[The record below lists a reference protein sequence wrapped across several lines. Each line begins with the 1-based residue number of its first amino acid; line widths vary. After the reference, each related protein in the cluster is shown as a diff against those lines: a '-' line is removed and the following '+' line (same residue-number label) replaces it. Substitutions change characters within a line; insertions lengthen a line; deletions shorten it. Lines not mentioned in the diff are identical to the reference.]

1 MGTSGQKSASP
12 LSDLKVTIH
21 ETSTIFPSKQT
32 EKKCLFLSNIDKVV
46 NFDVET
52 LHFFAAN
59 KAFSLQKVAEKL
71 KKALEDVLVHYSF
84 LAGRLRQNAETKR
97 LEIDC
102 NAKGAA
108 FVVASCKHKLS
119 ELGDLAYP
127 NPAFAKLVHKS
138 KDKDLPLAV
147 QLTSFDCGGFAMGFT
162 TSHAAFD
169 GLSFKTFLDNL
180 AALAANKPMP
190 VMPCHDR
197 HLLAARSP
205 PRVTFAHPELAEL
218 DYSPIASTE
227 SNVFDASKGPK
238 SNFFDVSKGPESNVF
253 DASKG
258 TESNVFDASKGT
270 KSNVFDASKGTKSNV
285 FDVSKGTGSNV
296 FDDSKGT
303 ESNVFDASKG
313 TKSNVFDVSKGPESN
328 VFDASKGTES
338 NVFDASK
345 GTKSNVLDVSKGPES
360 NVFDASKGTKSN
372 VLDVSKGPESNVF
385 DASKGTESNVF
396 DASKGTE
403 SNVFD
408 ASKGTKSNV
417 FDDSKEKLDF
427 RVFKLTPED
436 IVSLKEKAKG
446 STNDSNTGFN
456 AITAH
461 IWRCKALSAP
471 YDPTRSSTVL
481 FPVDIRSKL
490 NPPLPEGFA
499 GNAVLTAFATAKY
512 EELEKGE
519 FSRLVEMVKEG
530 AERMNDEYVRSV
542 IDRGE
547 LCDGFPR
554 GDVLVSSWQRLGFE
568 KVEYPWGKPK
578 YCCPVVHQR
587 KEIIHLFPPFV
598 AGGDDGINL
607 IVALPP
613 KKLEKFEN
621 LFHTFLRSV

>member
-32 EKKCLFLSNIDKVV
+32 ENKCLFLSNIDKVV

-108 FVVASCKHKLS
+108 FVVASSKHKLS

-138 KDKDLPLAV
+138 KDKDLPLCAV

-218 DYSPIASTE
+218 DYSLIASTGTE
-227 SNVFDASKGPK
+227 SNVFDASRGPKSNVFDVSKGPK
-238 SNFFDVSKGPESNVF
+238 SNVFDVSKGPESNVF

-258 TESNVFDASKGT
+258 TESNIFDACKGT

-285 FDVSKGTGSNV
+285 FYISKGTGSNV

-338 NVFDASK
+338 NVFDTSK
-345 GTKSNVLDVSKGPES
+345 GTES
-360 NVFDASKGTKSN
+360 NVFDASKGTK
-372 VLDVSKGPESNVF
+372 
-385 DASKGTESNVF
+385 SNVF

-408 ASKGTKSNV
+408 ASKGTKFNVFDVSKGTGSNV

-446 STNDSNTGFN
+446 STNDNNTGFN

-471 YDPTRSSTVL
+471 YDPMGSSTVL

-490 NPPLPEGFA
+490 NPPLPEGFV

-530 AERMNDEYVRSV
+530 AERMNDEYARSV

-587 KEIIHLFPPFV
+587 KEIILLFPPFV

-621 LFHTFLRSV
+621 LFHTFLHSV

>member
-1 MGTSGQKSASP
+1 
-12 LSDLKVTIH
+12 
-21 ETSTIFPSKQT
+21 
-32 EKKCLFLSNIDKVV
+32 
-46 NFDVET
+46 
-52 LHFFAAN
+52 
-59 KAFSLQKVAEKL
+59 
-71 KKALEDVLVHYSF
+71 
-84 LAGRLRQNAETKR
+84 
-97 LEIDC
+97 
-102 NAKGAA
+102 
-108 FVVASCKHKLS
+108 
-119 ELGDLAYP
+119 
-127 NPAFAKLVHKS
+127 
-138 KDKDLPLAV
+138 
-147 QLTSFDCGGFAMGFT
+147 MGFT

-238 SNFFDVSKGPESNVF
+238 SNVFDVSKGLESNVF

-258 TESNVFDASKGT
+258 TESNVFDA
-270 KSNVFDASKGTKSNV
+270 
-285 FDVSKGTGSNV
+285 
-296 FDDSKGT
+296 
-303 ESNVFDASKG
+303 
-313 TKSNVFDVSKGPESN
+313 
-328 VFDASKGTES
+328 
-338 NVFDASK
+338 
-345 GTKSNVLDVSKGPES
+345 
-360 NVFDASKGTKSN
+360 
-372 VLDVSKGPESNVF
+372 
-385 DASKGTESNVF
+385 
-396 DASKGTE
+396 
-403 SNVFD
+403 
-408 ASKGTKSNV
+408 
-417 FDDSKEKLDF
+417 SKEKLDF

-471 YDPTRSSTVL
+471 YDPTGSSTVL

-530 AERMNDEYVRSV
+530 AERMNDEYARSV
-542 IDRGE
+542 IDHGE

-554 GDVLVSSWQRLGFE
+554 GDVLISSWQRLGFE

-587 KEIIHLFPPFV
+587 KEIILLFPPFV
-598 AGGDDGINL
+598 AGGDDGINI

>member
-1 MGTSGQKSASP
+1 
-12 LSDLKVTIH
+12 
-21 ETSTIFPSKQT
+21 
-32 EKKCLFLSNIDKVV
+32 
-46 NFDVET
+46 
-52 LHFFAAN
+52 
-59 KAFSLQKVAEKL
+59 
-71 KKALEDVLVHYSF
+71 
-84 LAGRLRQNAETKR
+84 
-97 LEIDC
+97 
-102 NAKGAA
+102 
-108 FVVASCKHKLS
+108 
-119 ELGDLAYP
+119 
-127 NPAFAKLVHKS
+127 
-138 KDKDLPLAV
+138 
-147 QLTSFDCGGFAMGFT
+147 MGFT

-238 SNFFDVSKGPESNVF
+238 SNVFDVSKGLESNVF

-270 KSNVFDASKGTKSNV
+270 KSNVFDASKGTGSNV

-313 TKSNVFDVSKGPESN
+313 TGSNVF
-328 VFDASKGTES
+328 
-338 NVFDASK
+338 
-345 GTKSNVLDVSKGPES
+345 DVSKGPES

-396 DASKGTE
+396 DA
-403 SNVFD
+403 
-408 ASKGTKSNV
+408 
-417 FDDSKEKLDF
+417 SKEKLDF

-471 YDPTRSSTVL
+471 YDPTGSSTVL

-530 AERMNDEYVRSV
+530 AERMNDEYARSV
-542 IDRGE
+542 IDHGE

-554 GDVLVSSWQRLGFE
+554 GDVLISSWQRLGFE

-587 KEIIHLFPPFV
+587 KEIILLFPPFV
-598 AGGDDGINL
+598 AGGDDGINI

-621 LFHTFLRSV
+621 LFHTFLRSVWSMFSSYGHQHV